1 MSKTLNPPVHE
12 LNAYQVSDHRR
23 SYVTPHPMALAK
35 ETQDKAL
42 SLPDRAQALGV
53 VIQVVYVGNKNFYDS
68 GNQAA
73 ARKSDN
79 VTEPAASDVFDGIIG
94 YVVNV
99 AEETPLLPDVYIPDP
114 DATDK
119 GAHEILN
126 TYKEAG
132 FFRIIHGMSEN
143 KVANVGDV
151 VYVGWTN
158 YNAASGRKEPYYIGI
173 QDVRNLGLPNPGAK
187 MSAAGQQHVPK
198 NVVDWKKLP
207 QKHVVDRAKS
217 LKTKGSELIEGV
229 GYPEVVPI
237 VQQEHSDWAKV
248 GGKSPEK
255 DPTMKEH
262 IRKYWK
268 STKLSDSNVKSRVK
282 NPSAEP
288 WSAAYISWVMKD
300 AGFWGATSHDRYSR
314 LDSSRNH
321 KSKNDAGHWEVFSL
335 MNDYERIVIQ
345 VGDVLIQPRYVD
357 GDYGIKSLVN
367 KKVDGKVVKDA
378 DGNPVK
384 EMKAVAKP
392 AISHGDVV
400 YRIDGGRAYLSG
412 GNLDNTAKDTGRS
425 LALTSNNTLKR
436 LDGRGPMKP
445 EKGFPEAYRRGDYVL
460 ILKRMETGAQQTA
473 AAEEDYTIKQSI
485 EVEQSN
491 PDSPDATPANASGG

>member
-1 MSKTLNPPVHE
+1 MARKTLNPPVGE
-12 LNAYQVSDHRR
+12 LNTHYVSDHKRR
-23 SYVTPHPMALAK
+23 FTVPDPRALLK
-35 ETQDKAL
+35 QTQDAAMA
-42 SLPDRAQALGV
+42 LPDRAQALGV
-53 VIQVVYVGNKNFYDS
+53 VIQIVYVGNKNFYDS

-79 VTEPAASDVFDGIIG
+79 VTEPTASDVFDGIIG

-99 AEETPLLPDVYIPDP
+99 PDETPLLPDVDIPDP

-132 FFRIIHGMSEN
+132 FFRVVHGLSTN
-143 KVANVGDV
+143 QVANVGDV

-173 QDVRNLGLPNPGAK
+173 HTIKNLGLPNPGAK

-198 NVVDWKKLP
+198 NDVDWKKLP
-207 QKHVVDRAKS
+207 KKHVVNIAKS
-217 LKTKGSELIEGV
+217 LKTKGSEWIVGV

-237 VQQEHSDWAKV
+237 ALQEHGDWS
-248 GGKSPEK
+248 GKKEK
-255 DPTMKEH
+255 DLTMKEH
-262 IRKYWK
+262 IRKYWVA
-268 STKLSDSNVKSRVK
+268 SNLSKGAVDYRVE

-288 WSAAYISWVMKD
+288 WSAAYISWLMRD
-300 AGFWGATSHDRYSR
+300 SGFKGAASHLTYSKHNKKTETPNGNWQR
-314 LDSSRNH
+314 
-321 KSKNDAGHWEVFSL
+321 FSL

-345 VGDVLIQPRYVD
+345 VGDVLIQPRYND
-357 GDYGIKSLVN
+357 GDYGIPN
-367 KKVDGKVVKDA
+367 KDGEVK
-378 DGNPVK
+378 P
-384 EMKAVAKP
+384 KP
-392 AISHGDVV
+392 GISHGDVV

-412 GNLDNTAKDTGRS
+412 GNLNNTAKDTGRS
-425 LALTSNNTLKR
+425 LALTGNNTLKR
-436 LDGRGPMKP
+436 LDGRGSMKP
-445 EKGFPEAYRRGDYVL
+445 EQGYPEAYRRGDYVL
-460 ILKRMETGAQQTA
+460 ILKRMEAGPQQTA

-485 EVEQSN
+485 EVEQPN